1 MGGCVSFCYP
11 LVEVFFG
18 ILLKMKNS
26 NLGLILGIT
35 VATIALC
42 PKNVTANSF
51 TPISLT
57 DTKDSFTAT
66 FQWDGQ
72 RDPGESLYFDIGRGD
87 FPQIKCAFNGG
98 VCWDFSVAF
107 SDNQINGLDF
117 FASAQHKVPADNG
130 DSAEGASFTFS
141 QAGDKIVPGLI
152 TQKTVVHEHNP
163 APNHRDLYN
172 ITLNSQYIF
181 VLTGNHIAD
190 DINIDIPE
198 PSTALSL
205 LALGTLGAASTLKR
219 KLKPSKL
226 TEKETTKV
234 S

>member
-1 MGGCVSFCYP
+1 
-11 LVEVFFG
+11 
-18 ILLKMKNS
+18 MKNF

-51 TPISLT
+51 TLISLT

-72 RDPGESLYFDIGRGD
+72 IEPGESLFFAIDRND

-98 VCWDFSVAF
+98 VCWDFYVAF

-117 FASAQHKVPADNG
+117 FASAQHKVPADDG
-130 DSAEGASFTFS
+130 DSDEGDFFTFS

-152 TQKTVVHEHNP
+152 TQKTVGHEHNP
-163 APNHRDLYN
+163 APNHRDLYS
-172 ITLNSQYIF
+172 ITLSPQYIF
-181 VLTGNHIAD
+181 VFTGNHIGS
-190 DINIDIPE
+190 DINISIPE

-219 KLKPSKL
+219 KLKPSQL